1 MVSLLTQLFSFKR
14 GSMRAIRLHR
24 VFQVLW
30 LVPLFLLLFIT
41 NNIALAIDWI
51 LFPRF
56 KKQVIK
62 NPIFIASLPRTGTTN
77 LFHSLTSLDSPFTAM
92 NLWEIILA
100 PSIIQKKIYRFLWFY
115 SPYFLRKAVK
125 NFDKI
130 IFKKLNNLHRISFFK
145 KEEDEMI
152 MMWVLASVYMSFF
165 YPESNV
171 MRDLFRFEMGD
182 VSEKRKLRLLK
193 IYRRMVQR
201 HLYALGKYTNK
212 RFLSKNPSMAARIET
227 ISTYFPDAKIIVI
240 ERDPCNVFPSTKAL
254 QKLLFNI
261 ASDVPISKG
270 EKNAIYKIL
279 EEFRLNLQLTLVKK
293 KMLPFKV
300 IRFNDLINNK
310 ELVLKALLKW
320 MDFEDIEILLD
331 DKTVHKTKATYKPL
345 NNSELIKILRNP
357 WPAWPKESYL
367 NNLNN

>member
-1 MVSLLTQLFSFKR
+1 MVSLLTQIFSFKK

-24 VFQVLW
+24 VVQVLW

-41 NNIALAIDWI
+41 NNIALTIDWI

-56 KKQVIK
+56 KKQAIK

-77 LFHSLTSLDSPFTAM
+77 LFHSLTSIDSPFTAM
-92 NLWEIILA
+92 SLWEIVLA
-100 PSIIQKKIYRFLWFY
+100 PSIIQKKTYRFLWLY

-130 IFKKLNNLHRISFFK
+130 ILKKLNNLHRISFFK

-152 MMWVLASVYMSFF
+152 MMWSLASVYMSFF

-182 VSEKRKLRLLK
+182 ITEKRKHRIIK
-193 IYRRMVQR
+193 IYQRMVQR
-201 HLYALGKYTNK
+201 HLYALGEDTNK

-227 ISTYFPDAKIIVI
+227 ISMFFPDAKIIVI

-254 QKLLFNI
+254 QMLLFNI
-261 ASDVPISKG
+261 ATDVPISSS
-270 EKNAIYKIL
+270 EKKAIYKIL
-279 EEFRLNLQLTLVKK
+279 EDFRLNLQLTLVKK
-293 KMLPFKV
+293 KTLPFKV
-300 IRFNDLINNK
+300 IRFKDLINHR

-320 MDFEDIEILLD
+320 MDFENIDILSD
-331 DKTVHKTKATYKPL
+331 DKTVHKTKALYKPL
-345 NNSELIKILRNP
+345 KKCELIKILRNP

-367 NNLNN
+367 N

>member
-1 MVSLLTQLFSFKR
+1 MVSLVTQLFSFKR

-24 VFQVLW
+24 LVQVLW
-30 LVPLFLLLFIT
+30 LVPLFIFLLIT
-41 NNIALAIDWI
+41 NNIALTIDWI

-77 LFHSLTSLDSPFTAM
+77 LLHSLTSINTPFTAM
-92 NLWEIILA
+92 SLWEIILA
-100 PSIIQKKIYRFLWFY
+100 PSIIQKKIYRFFWFY
-115 SPYFLRKAVK
+115 SPFFLRKAAK

-152 MMWVLASVYMSFF
+152 MMWALASAYMSFF
-165 YPESNV
+165 YPESHV

-182 VSEKRKLRLLK
+182 ISEKRKLKIIKLYHRL
-193 IYRRMVQR
+193 VQR
-201 HLYALGKYTNK
+201 HLYALGEDVNK

-240 ERDPCNVFPSTKAL
+240 ERDPCNVFPSTEAL

-261 ASDVPISKG
+261 ATDVPISNT
-270 EKNAIYKIL
+270 EKKAIYKIL

-293 KMLPFKV
+293 KTLPFKV
-300 IRFNDLINNK
+300 ICFNDLINNR

-320 MDFEDIEILLD
+320 MDCEIIEIPID
-331 DKTVHKTKATYKPL
+331 DKTVHKTKALYKPL
-345 NNSELIKILRNP
+345 IKSELIKILRNP
-357 WPAWPKESYL
+357 WPEWPKETFL
-367 NNLNN
+367 NN

>member
-1 MVSLLTQLFSFKR
+1 
-14 GSMRAIRLHR
+14 MRAIRLHR
-24 VFQVLW
+24 LVQVLW
-30 LVPLFLLLFIT
+30 LVPLFIFLIIT
-41 NNIALAIDWI
+41 NNIALTIDWI

-77 LFHSLTSLDSPFTAM
+77 LLHSLTSINSPFTAM
-92 NLWEIILA
+92 TLWEIILA
-100 PSIIQKKIYRFLWFY
+100 PSIIQKKIYRFFWFY
-115 SPYFLRKAVK
+115 SPFFLRKAVK

-152 MMWVLASVYMSFF
+152 MMWALASVYMSFF
-165 YPESNV
+165 YPESHV

-182 VSEKRKLRLLK
+182 ISEKRKLRIIK
-193 IYRRMVQR
+193 IYHRMIQR
-201 HLYALGKYTNK
+201 HLYALGEDTNK

-227 ISTYFPDAKIIVI
+227 ISTHFPDAKIIVI
-240 ERDPCNVFPSTKAL
+240 ERDPCNVFPSTEVL

-261 ASDVPISKG
+261 ATDVPISRT
-270 EKNAIYKIL
+270 EKEAIYKIL

-293 KMLPFKV
+293 KTLPFKV
-300 IRFNDLINNK
+300 IRFNNLINNR

-320 MDFEDIEILLD
+320 MDCENTEVPIV
-331 DKTVHKTKATYKPL
+331 DKTVHKTKALYKPL
-345 NNSELIKILRNP
+345 NNSELMKILRNP
-357 WPAWPKESYL
+357 WPVWPKRSYL
-367 NNLNN
+367 NK

>member
-1 MVSLLTQLFSFKR
+1 
-14 GSMRAIRLHR
+14 
-24 VFQVLW
+24 
-30 LVPLFLLLFIT
+30 
-41 NNIALAIDWI
+41 
-51 LFPRF
+51 
-56 KKQVIK
+56 
-62 NPIFIASLPRTGTTN
+62 
-77 LFHSLTSLDSPFTAM
+77 
-92 NLWEIILA
+92 
-100 PSIIQKKIYRFLWFY
+100 
-115 SPYFLRKAVK
+115 
-125 NFDKI
+125 
-130 IFKKLNNLHRISFFK
+130 
-145 KEEDEMI
+145 
-152 MMWVLASVYMSFF
+152 
-165 YPESNV
+165 

-182 VSEKRKLRLLK
+182 VSEKRKLRLIK

-201 HLYALGKYTNK
+201 HLYALGKYSNK

-227 ISTYFPDAKIIVI
+227 LSTYFPDAKIIVI

-320 MDFEDIEILLD
+320 MDFENIEILLD

>member
-1 MVSLLTQLFSFKR
+1 MLSLLTQLFSFKR

-24 VFQVLW
+24 LVQVLW
-30 LVPLFLLLFIT
+30 LLPLFLLLLIT
-41 NNIALAIDWI
+41 NNIALTIDWI

-77 LFHSLTSLDSPFTAM
+77 LLHSLTSVDSPFTAM
-92 NLWEIILA
+92 SLWEIILA
-100 PSIIQKKIYRFLWFY
+100 PSIIQKKIYRFFWDY
-115 SPYFLRKAVK
+115 SPFFLKKVVK

-152 MMWVLASVYMSFF
+152 MMWALASVYMSFF

-182 VSEKRKLRLLK
+182 ITRKRKHRILK
-193 IYRRMVQR
+193 IYYRMVQR
-201 HLYALGKYTNK
+201 HLYAFGEETTK

-240 ERDPCNVFPSTKAL
+240 ERDPCNVFPSTESL

-261 ASDVPISKG
+261 ATDVPISNM
-270 EKNAIYKIL
+270 EKKAIYKIL
-279 EEFRLNLQLTLVKK
+279 EDFRLNLQLTLVKK
-293 KMLPFKV
+293 KTLPFKV
-300 IRFNDLINNK
+300 IRFNDLINNR

-320 MDFEDIEILLD
+320 MDCENIKIPISG
-331 DKTVHKTKATYKPL
+331 KTVHKTKALYKPL
-345 NNSELIKILRNP
+345 NKSELIKILRNP
-357 WPAWPKESYL
+357 WPAWPKETYL
-367 NNLNN
+367 KN

>member
-1 MVSLLTQLFSFKR
+1 
-14 GSMRAIRLHR
+14 MRAIRLHR
-24 VFQVLW
+24 LVQVLC

-41 NNIALAIDWI
+41 NNIALTIDWI
-51 LFPRF
+51 LFSRF

-77 LFHSLTSLDSPFTAM
+77 LLHSLTSINSPFTAM
-92 NLWEIILA
+92 SLWEIVLA
-100 PSIIQKKIYRFLWFY
+100 PSIIQKKIYRFFWFY
-115 SPYFLRKAVK
+115 SPFFLRKAVK
-125 NFDKI
+125 NFDKK

-152 MMWVLASVYMSFF
+152 MMWGLASVYMSFF

-182 VSEKRKLRLLK
+182 ITEKRKHRIIK
-193 IYRRMVQR
+193 IYHRMVQR
-201 HLYALGKYTNK
+201 HLYALREDTNK

-227 ISTYFPDAKIIVI
+227 ISTFFPDAKIIVI
-240 ERDPCNVFPSTKAL
+240 ERDPCNVFPSTEAL

-261 ASDVPISKG
+261 ATDVPISNI
-270 EKNAIYKIL
+270 EKKAIYKIL
-279 EEFRLNLQLTLVKK
+279 EDFRLNLQLTLVKK

-320 MDFEDIEILLD
+320 MDCEDIEISIAE
-331 DKTVHKTKATYKPL
+331 KTVHKTKALYKPL
-345 NNSELIKILRNP
+345 KKSELIKILKNP
-357 WPAWPKESYL
+357 WPSWPKETYL
-367 NNLNN
+367 KN